1 MSVIFISYFRV
12 DQYCFAKEVEN
23 EPLTALQDGCLL
35 YKYEGY
41 TSLIWD
47 KSVTT

>member
-12 DQYCFAKEVEN
+12 DQNCFAKEVEN
-23 EPLTALQDGCLL
+23 EPLTGLRHGCLL

-41 TSLIWD
+41 ISLICD
-47 KSVTT
+47 QSVTN